1 MLTAGDGRTFTCP
14 ASLAGDDPG
23 EDDSFEATVSGEKIV
38 SLAPAANG
46 RAGENRERLKNM
58 FKNR

>member
-1 MLTAGDGRTFTCP
+1 MR
-14 ASLAGDDPG
+14 
-23 EDDSFEATVSGEKIV
+23 EDDSFEADLSDGKIV
-38 SLAPAANG
+38 SLTPAPNG